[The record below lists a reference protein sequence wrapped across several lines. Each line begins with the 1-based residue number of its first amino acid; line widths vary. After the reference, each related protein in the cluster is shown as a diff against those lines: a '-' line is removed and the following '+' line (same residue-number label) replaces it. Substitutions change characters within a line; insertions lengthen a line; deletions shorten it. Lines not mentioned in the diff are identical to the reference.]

1 MDNEY
6 VRQKTEKFNE
16 KLKEDQLV
24 LDKRQR
30 DEVLQEKKEKLLS
43 DMSDDEFDDLLEQL
57 MLERRERK
65 RKQKDFEM

>member
-1 MDNEY
+1 MDSEY
-6 VRQKTEKFNE
+6 VRQTTDKFNE

-24 LDKRQR
+24 LEKKQR

>member
-1 MDNEY
+1 M
-6 VRQKTEKFNE
+6 RTLPSPLAKI
-16 KLKEDQLV
+16 
-24 LDKRQR
+24 
-30 DEVLQEKKEKLLS
+30 KEKLLS